1 MFSYIKGALVEI
13 NGDHIVIEAGGVGY
27 LLYYPLN
34 AMSVLPSL
42 NENFKVYVHYAARE
56 DGVSLY
62 AFPGKSEREMFELL
76 ISVSGIGPKGAM
88 NILGSAQIETLFSCI
103 ARGETA
109 GLVAMPGIGKKTAE
123 RIVLELREKI
133 RKLAGQVPAIDFSDN
148 GAGSY
153 EEALQ
158 ALQALGFNV
167 NRARQALAALPESSA
182 GFSAEELIR
191 QALTL
196 LDEQRR

>member
-1 MFSYIKGALVEI
+1 MFAYIKGMLTEI
-13 NGDHIVIEAGGVGY
+13 NADHIVIEAGGVGY
-27 LLYYPLN
+27 LLHYPLN
-34 AMSVLPSL
+34 AMSVLPPL
-42 NENFKVYVHYAARE
+42 DEEVKVFVHYAARE

-88 NILGSAQIETLFSCI
+88 NILSSARIEHLLSCI

-133 RKLAGQVPAIDFSDN
+133 RKLAGQDSTASFSGN
-148 GAGSY
+148 TAGSF

-158 ALQALGFNV
+158 ALQALGFTA
-167 NRARQALAALPESSA
+167 NRARQALASLPEISA
-182 GFSAEELIR
+182 EHSAEEIIR

>member
-1 MFSYIKGALVEI
+1 MFAYIKGMLTEI
-13 NGDHIVIEAGGVGY
+13 NADHIVIEAGGVGY
-27 LLYYPLN
+27 LLHYPLN
-34 AMSVLPSL
+34 AMSVLPPL
-42 NENFKVYVHYAARE
+42 DEEVKARE

-88 NILGSAQIETLFSCI
+88 NILSSARIEHLLSCI

-133 RKLAGQVPAIDFSDN
+133 RKLAGQDSTASFSGN
-148 GAGSY
+148 TAGSF

-158 ALQALGFNV
+158 ALQALGFTA
-167 NRARQALAALPESSA
+167 NRARQALASLPEISA
-182 GFSAEELIR
+182 EHSAEEIIR